1 MTSKLNSPFEREGF
15 AMDFFRELK
24 VKGSF
29 ETLSYQSMMNS
40 IVPIQ
45 DRQEVYT
52 QPIIRKDWEEP
63 RCPEFDD

>member
-1 MTSKLNSPFEREGF
+1 
-15 AMDFFRELK
+15 MDFFRELK